1 MSDPLIA
8 AIYGG
13 VLGAIVAGAIA
24 WRIGARARQHNYY
37 STLVK
42 LMADHNWS
50 CLTHKVSA
58 GLPVTFVDEPTVT
71 VCYQQLNLLLYAW
84 LHKDI
89 VKKDGTLNGWQRWA
103 NAIVEGAKKPGRN
116 MASRTGTFLCTV
128 TCIRRSSEP
137 GSKQSFN
144 FRRSGFPCQ
153 PRPHLNAK
161 EANITINLTPASRC
175 SAAAGYRERYADPV
189 TA

>member
-13 VLGAIVAGAIA
+13 VLGAIIAGAIA

-42 LMADHNWS
+42 LMADHNWN

-89 VKKDGTLNGWQRWA
+89 VKRDGTLAGWQRWA
-103 NAIVEGAKKPGRN
+103 NAIVEGTKKPGNEKYGFAYRDILVHGDLYPEEF
-116 MASRTGTFLCTV
+116 RTWLKTELQLSAE
-128 TCIRRSSEP
+128 R
-137 GSKQSFN
+137 
-144 FRRSGFPCQ
+144 FPV
-153 PRPHLNAK
+153 
-161 EANITINLTPASRC
+161 PAP
-175 SAAAGYRERYADPV
+175 ATAERKGG
-189 TA
+189 